1 MSDNEQAAESLL
13 AFRRDAVAAVL
24 MNLYILAGALRGD
37 RKVPVGCLNEIME

>member
-13 AFRRDAVAAVL
+13 SLRRDAVAAVL

-37 RKVPVGCLNEIME
+37 RKVPVNLQN